1 MTHTVISDMRRDLQ
15 LMKDLAAAGHLT
27 PDRWRNLSSR
37 LAERIEAASRL
48 IDGEPEETFELTNA
62 GRVTVLGLRGQPVE
76 KFVRHLAVI
85 DGDRP

>member
-1 MTHTVISDMRRDLQ
+1 MTHAVIADMRRDVQ
-15 LMKDLAAAGHLT
+15 LMKDLASAGHLT
-27 PDRWRNLSSR
+27 PDRWRTLTAR
-37 LAERIEAASRL
+37 LTERIDAAERL
-48 IDGEPEETFELTNA
+48 IDGAPEETFELTNA